1 MIDFQ
6 DTKTAFKLRSNADL
20 RRARFLFNSIGNASL
35 VKAGSAMALW
45 ALRIQLPIKSL
56 VKATVF
62 KQFCGGETIEECTQV
77 IKGMNSAGVQSILDF
92 SIEGKESDHDFDKT
106 TQITI
111 DTILFGRNNPGVPLA
126 VFKPTGVGRISLWT
140 KISTGESLSTA
151 DQKEWEKV
159 LFRIE
164 RIYAASKETGIPVM
178 MDAEE
183 SWMQDAADKVA
194 LDLMRRFNTEK
205 VLVYNTLQMYRHDRL
220 NYLQRI
226 LEQGKQE
233 GFKIGVKIVRGAYME
248 KERLR
253 AKQQG
258 YPSPIQKDKAAT
270 DKDYDAAI
278 ELGLHSEN
286 CSIVAGTHNESSCQ
300 KLAMAMLDK
309 NMSRNSEQVYFSQ
322 LYGMSDNLSFNLA
335 VEGFN
340 VAKYLPFGPVKDVMP
355 YLIRRAEEN
364 TSVGGQTGRELQ
376 LIERELKRRKSV

>member
-20 RRARFLFNSIGNASL
+20 RRALFLFSSIGNPTL

-62 KQFCGGETIEECTQV
+62 KQFCGGETIEECTEV

-92 SIEGKESDHDFDKT
+92 SIEGKESDYDFDKT

-111 DTILFGRNNPGVPLA
+111 DTILFGANNAGIPLA
-126 VFKPTGVGRISLWT
+126 VLKPTGVGRMGLWV
-140 KISTGESLSTA
+140 KLSSRQELSEA
-151 DQKEWEKV
+151 EKKEWEKV
-159 LFRIE
+159 ESRIE
-164 RIYAASKETGIPVM
+164 RIYAASIETGIPVM

-183 SWMQDAADKVA
+183 SWMQDAADDLA
-194 LDLMRRFNTEK
+194 LNLMKRLNKEK

-220 NYLQRI
+220 EYLKRI
-226 LEQGKQE
+226 LQEAEAE
-233 GFKIGVKIVRGAYME
+233 GFNIGVKIVRGAYME

-253 AKQQG
+253 AKQNG

-270 DKDYDAAI
+270 DRDYDLAI
-278 ELGLHSEN
+278 EQCLQSPN
-286 CSIVAGTHNESSCQ
+286 CSLVAGTHNENSCQ
-300 KLAMAMLDK
+300 KLANAMVSQ
-309 NMSRNSEQVYFSQ
+309 NMSRDGQRVYFSQ

-335 VEGFN
+335 LHGFN

-376 LIERELKRRKSV
+376 LIEKELKRRKSV

>member
-1 MIDFQ
+1 
-6 DTKTAFKLRSNADL
+6 
-20 RRARFLFNSIGNASL
+20 
-35 VKAGSAMALW
+35 
-45 ALRIQLPIKSL
+45 
-56 VKATVF
+56 
-62 KQFCGGETIEECTQV
+62 
-77 IKGMNSAGVQSILDF
+77 
-92 SIEGKESDHDFDKT
+92 
-106 TQITI
+106 
-111 DTILFGRNNPGVPLA
+111 
-126 VFKPTGVGRISLWT
+126 
-140 KISTGESLSTA
+140 
-151 DQKEWEKV
+151 
-159 LFRIE
+159 
-164 RIYAASKETGIPVM
+164 
-178 MDAEE
+178 
-183 SWMQDAADKVA
+183 
-194 LDLMRRFNTEK
+194 
-205 VLVYNTLQMYRHDRL
+205 LQMYRHDRL

>member
-226 LEQGKQE
+226 LKQGKQE

-278 ELGLHSEN
+278 ELGLHSDN